1 MTERNNQDR
10 SAPPQAPP
18 QHPAQPNPEINPQ
31 GIPQNIAPQ
40 SGANL
45 QFTVPTEFVDLPSK
59 GKYYPPGHPLKGRES
74 VEIKYMTA
82 KEEDILASPTLIKKG
97 IVFDRL
103 IQSLVVD
110 PPIKPDDL
118 LIGDRNAILVAARIT
133 GYGKDY
139 PTDVTCPACK
149 KKGKF
154 NFDLELASISTSVDD
169 EMYNLASVQETE
181 NGTFNINIES
191 INTLLEVR
199 PLNGRDEKKLT
210 SVASAKSR
218 NNLADAPITDGM
230 KSYIVSVN
238 GIQDRAYINQ
248 FVDTLPAR
256 ESRKIRVI
264 YRNII
269 PKVSIKSLYSCAN
282 CGHEQELEVPLNIDF
297 FWPDE

>member
-1 MTERNNQDR
+1 
-10 SAPPQAPP
+10 
-18 QHPAQPNPEINPQ
+18 
-31 GIPQNIAPQ
+31 
-40 SGANL
+40 
-45 QFTVPTEFVDLPSK
+45 
-59 GKYYPPGHPLKGRES
+59 
-74 VEIKYMTA
+74 
-82 KEEDILASPTLIKKG
+82 
-97 IVFDRL
+97 
-103 IQSLVVD
+103 
-110 PPIKPDDL
+110 
-118 LIGDRNAILVAARIT
+118 
-133 GYGKDY
+133 
-139 PTDVTCPACK
+139 
-149 KKGKF
+149 
-154 NFDLELASISTSVDD
+154 
-169 EMYNLASVQETE
+169 MYNLASVQETE